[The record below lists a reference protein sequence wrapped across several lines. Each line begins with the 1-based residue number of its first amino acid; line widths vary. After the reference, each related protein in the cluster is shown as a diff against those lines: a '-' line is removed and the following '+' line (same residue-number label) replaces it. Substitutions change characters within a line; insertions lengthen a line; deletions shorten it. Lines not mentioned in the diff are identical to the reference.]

1 MQNCSMQNCS
11 MQNYP
16 AAKNGSVTLG
26 GRFASAGVSKVESL
40 RGLTLQRLFCSGFDA
55 ELYDAEWQWPRRDV
69 VSKGAIRADLSR
81 GVEHH
86 PPSWEQRFAV
96 VARHEP
102 FAESAWGIGYDNR
115 PLPIDPPYRG
125 LQLCVRQFSVRAI
138 AIGVV
143 DDGNDYLIGVLWRV
157 MLTY

>member
-1 MQNCSMQNCS
+1 

-55 ELYDAEWQWPRRDV
+55 ELYDAERQWPRRDEV
-69 VSKGAIRADLSR
+69 PKGAIRADPSR

-125 LQLCVRQFSVRAI
+125 LQLCVWQFSVRGI